1 MDILDRITDIS
12 VQIHNSTNISD
23 MLNVTV
29 QQTRQ
34 LLGCDRVVIYQY
46 SSDGEGAITAEAFSN
61 TWTEGLGELINDA
74 NNDANVA
81 IPILVNQFLV
91 NQEAS
96 KNLFGL
102 IIAHQGDRS
111 YQWQDLEISIVQNIA
126 AQVGIALRYDAADI
140 SDRQRIEANLQE
152 SETRQRAIIQA
163 LPDLLLR
170 VTRDGY
176 CCDSVIPSDQKA
188 NQFVPV
194 AQHLSEV
201 LPNKLLQNQLQAIEK
216 AIATRELQ
224 IHKHHLMKF
233 GKLAHEEVRVVA
245 LNDNEA
251 LVIVRDITSQIELE
265 DRLEQISHNIPG
277 VIYQYRLRPDGSSH
291 FPYASQ
297 GLRDIYGVDPED
309 VKEDASPVFVALHPD
324 DIEIVGQSIAESA
337 QNLTGWNCEYRVCL
351 PNGNIIWVAGQ
362 ATPQRE
368 PDGSTLW
375 HGYIKEITDRKQAE
389 LAIIESEAK
398 LREAYTEKN
407 LLFSAITDIVLIRNA
422 EGNCLKIVPTN
433 VDNLLGEPEEV
444 LNESI
449 YEELPP
455 EAANN
460 IVKAITECL
469 EQQKVVS
476 CDYSLVIRGRETW
489 FAANISPIGDN
500 KVIQISRDITER
512 KHTEVALAKAKE
524 AAEALTRAKSEFLAN
539 MSHEIRT
546 PMNGVICMAELLSLT
561 DLDEE
566 QLECVQTIRDSGNI
580 LMSVI
585 NDILDFSKIEAGKLQ
600 LEKRPFILIDA
611 VKSICQLLT
620 NQATTQQ
627 NTLKYAIAPDVSHS
641 IVGDVAR
648 LSQILLNLV
657 GNAIK
662 FTKKGEVSL
671 SISYLRS
678 AQSNTQLLF
687 AIQDTG
693 IGIPSDRI
701 NLLFQPFTQ
710 ADASISRK
718 YGGTGLGLAICKYL
732 VKFMGGFVWVESRGY
747 LAGEPPL
754 DWKLVTNPETKG
766 SIFYFTIA
774 LLNEESEAI
783 ASTAAANKN

>member
-1 MDILDRITDIS
+1 
-12 VQIHNSTNISD
+12 
-23 MLNVTV
+23 
-29 QQTRQ
+29 
-34 LLGCDRVVIYQY
+34 
-46 SSDGEGAITAEAFSN
+46 
-61 TWTEGLGELINDA
+61 
-74 NNDANVA
+74 
-81 IPILVNQFLV
+81 
-91 NQEAS
+91 
-96 KNLFGL
+96 
-102 IIAHQGDRS
+102 
-111 YQWQDLEISIVQNIA
+111 
-126 AQVGIALRYDAADI
+126 
-140 SDRQRIEANLQE
+140 
-152 SETRQRAIIQA
+152 
-163 LPDLLLR
+163 
-170 VTRDGY
+170 
-176 CCDSVIPSDQKA
+176 
-188 NQFVPV
+188 
-194 AQHLSEV
+194 
-201 LPNKLLQNQLQAIEK
+201 
-216 AIATRELQ
+216 
-224 IHKHHLMKF
+224 
-233 GKLAHEEVRVVA
+233 
-245 LNDNEA
+245 
-251 LVIVRDITSQIELE
+251 
-265 DRLEQISHNIPG
+265 
-277 VIYQYRLRPDGSSH
+277 
-291 FPYASQ
+291 
-297 GLRDIYGVDPED
+297 
-309 VKEDASPVFVALHPD
+309 
-324 DIEIVGQSIAESA
+324 
-337 QNLTGWNCEYRVCL
+337 
-351 PNGNIIWVAGQ
+351 
-362 ATPQRE
+362 
-368 PDGSTLW
+368 
-375 HGYIKEITDRKQAE
+375 
-389 LAIIESEAK
+389 
-398 LREAYTEKN
+398 
-407 LLFSAITDIVLIRNA
+407 
-422 EGNCLKIVPTN
+422 
-433 VDNLLGEPEEV
+433 
-444 LNESI
+444 
-449 YEELPP
+449 
-455 EAANN
+455 
-460 IVKAITECL
+460 
-469 EQQKVVS
+469 
-476 CDYSLVIRGRETW
+476 
-489 FAANISPIGDN
+489 
-500 KVIQISRDITER
+500 
-512 KHTEVALAKAKE
+512 
-524 AAEALTRAKSEFLAN
+524 
-539 MSHEIRT
+539 
-546 PMNGVICMAELLSLT
+546 MAELLSLT

>member
-1 MDILDRITDIS
+1 M
-12 VQIHNSTNISD
+12 
-23 MLNVTV
+23 
-29 QQTRQ
+29 
-34 LLGCDRVVIYQY
+34 
-46 SSDGEGAITAEAFSN
+46 
-61 TWTEGLGELINDA
+61 
-74 NNDANVA
+74 
-81 IPILVNQFLV
+81 
-91 NQEAS
+91 
-96 KNLFGL
+96 
-102 IIAHQGDRS
+102 
-111 YQWQDLEISIVQNIA
+111 
-126 AQVGIALRYDAADI
+126 
-140 SDRQRIEANLQE
+140 
-152 SETRQRAIIQA
+152 
-163 LPDLLLR
+163 
-170 VTRDGY
+170 
-176 CCDSVIPSDQKA
+176 
-188 NQFVPV
+188 
-194 AQHLSEV
+194 
-201 LPNKLLQNQLQAIEK
+201 
-216 AIATRELQ
+216 
-224 IHKHHLMKF
+224 
-233 GKLAHEEVRVVA
+233 
-245 LNDNEA
+245 
-251 LVIVRDITSQIELE
+251 
-265 DRLEQISHNIPG
+265 
-277 VIYQYRLRPDGSSH
+277 
-291 FPYASQ
+291 
-297 GLRDIYGVDPED
+297 
-309 VKEDASPVFVALHPD
+309 
-324 DIEIVGQSIAESA
+324 
-337 QNLTGWNCEYRVCL
+337 
-351 PNGNIIWVAGQ
+351 
-362 ATPQRE
+362 
-368 PDGSTLW
+368 
-375 HGYIKEITDRKQAE
+375 
-389 LAIIESEAK
+389 
-398 LREAYTEKN
+398 
-407 LLFSAITDIVLIRNA
+407 
-422 EGNCLKIVPTN
+422 
-433 VDNLLGEPEEV
+433 
-444 LNESI
+444 
-449 YEELPP
+449 
-455 EAANN
+455 
-460 IVKAITECL
+460 
-469 EQQKVVS
+469 S

-524 AAEALTRAKSEFLAN
+524 AAEALTKAKSEFLAN

-600 LEKRPFILIDA
+600 LEERPFILIDA
-611 VKSICQLLT
+611 VKSIYQLLT

-754 DWKLVTNPETKG
+754 DWKLVTNPETQG

-774 LLNEESEAI
+774 LIDQQPKAI
-783 ASTAAANKN
+783 APTAVTNKNNTLIAEQLPLSILVVEDNEVNQKIASLYLKKFGYIVDIADNGLKAIKMLANKNYDLIFMDVQMPEMDGLTATRLIRQDPNIHPQPKIVAMTANVMTEDMQACFDVGMDDYISKPIRSEEITRILGDWKS